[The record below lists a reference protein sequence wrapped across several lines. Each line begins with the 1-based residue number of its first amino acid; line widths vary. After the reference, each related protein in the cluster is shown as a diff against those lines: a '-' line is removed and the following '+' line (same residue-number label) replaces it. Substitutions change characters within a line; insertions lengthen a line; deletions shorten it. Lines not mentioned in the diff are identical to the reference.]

1 MRSPTSRVL
10 NRFSAHLPLKT
21 TDRTLV
27 VLKGHL
33 LIEEMLREFVS
44 KHFHD
49 RQQLADARLTFY
61 QCLCLARAIDA
72 DPLREKLW
80 RTVEKLNTLRN
91 KLAHSLEP
99 RELEKHIKEFVE
111 MQSDFDPVEP
121 FADKE
126 EQFGA
131 LAACILGMCLALSH
145 AVDPPNFGNHSGGT
159 HEPPAVPPDA

>member
-1 MRSPTSRVL
+1 MQDPTTSVL
-10 NRFSAHLPLKT
+10 ERFVAHLPLKT

-33 LIEEMLREFVS
+33 LIEEMLRDFVS
-44 KHFHD
+44 KHFQD
-49 RQQLADARLTFY
+49 PQQLADARLTFH
-61 QCLCLARAIDA
+61 QCLCLAKAIDT

-99 RELEKHIKEFVE
+99 KELEKHVKEFLE
-111 MQSDFDPVEP
+111 MQSDFDPAEP

-126 EQFGA
+126 QKFGA
-131 LAACILGMCLALSH
+131 LASCLLGMCLALSH
-145 AVDPPNFGNHSGGT
+145 AVHPLNHYSS
-159 HEPPAVPPDA
+159 